1 MNNRSRLE
9 DAKCSHLYA
18 GLLKLSKLVGELG
31 LAIRMV
37 ILLPIV
43 SVATSSGAEVT
54 LTWNDN
60 ASNETGFQIER
71 STDGSSFSVL
81 GTVAAD
87 VTAYIDETTL
97 PSSTY
102 WYRVS
107 AYNEFGSSGYT
118 NVVNHTTEPEVN
130 TAPTIIGLS
139 NQTVDADSGISGP
152 FPFTINDEETAAD
165 QLLVSAMVS
174 NGSLIPSQNITITG
188 SGTNRNITIVPA
200 AGSTGSCIITVYVT
214 DGVNTSSDSFTVT
227 VSPVASFVVSDPPS
241 GSTYHL
247 GDSVTIDLSVLGGAD
262 LVSVTYF
269 LEGIPVAVVEEAP
282 FTRNIGLPV
291 TGTLEFYVVA
301 QLSDGSE
308 LSSQPVQ
315 IDVQDMVAPSGLTV
329 SRFP

>member
-1 MNNRSRLE
+1 M
-9 DAKCSHLYA
+9 
-18 GLLKLSKLVGELG
+18 
-31 LAIRMV
+31 
-37 ILLPIV
+37 
-43 SVATSSGAEVT
+43 
-54 LTWNDN
+54 
-60 ASNETGFQIER
+60 
-71 STDGSSFSVL
+71 
-81 GTVAAD
+81 
-87 VTAYIDETTL
+87 
-97 PSSTY
+97 
-102 WYRVS
+102 
-107 AYNEFGSSGYT
+107 
-118 NVVNHTTEPEVN
+118 
-130 TAPTIIGLS
+130 
-139 NQTVDADSGISGP
+139 
-152 FPFTINDEETAAD
+152 
-165 QLLVSAMVS
+165 
-174 NGSLIPSQNITITG
+174 
-188 SGTNRNITIVPA
+188 PA
-200 AGSTGSCIITVYVT
+200 AGSTGSCTITVYVT

>member
-1 MNNRSRLE
+1 MNSRARLE
-9 DAKCSHLYA
+9 DTKRSHLYG
-18 GLLKLSKLVGELG
+18 GLLRGSNLVGELG
-31 LAIRMV
+31 FAIRMV
-37 ILLPIV
+37 ILLPMV
-43 SVATSSGAEVT
+43 SLATLSAAEVT
-54 LTWNDN
+54 LSWNDN
-60 ASNETGFQIER
+60 SSNETGFRVER

-87 VTAYIDETTL
+87 VTAYIDETTQ

-102 WYRVS
+102 WYRVC
-107 AYNEFGSSGYT
+107 AWNEFGSSGYT
-118 NVVNHTTEPEVN
+118 NVLKHTTEPEVN

-152 FPFTINDEETAAD
+152 FPFTISDEETAAD
-165 QLLVSAMVS
+165 QLLVSATTS
-174 NGSLIPSQNITITG
+174 NGSLIPSQNITISG
-188 SGTNRNITIVPA
+188 SGANRNISVVPA
-200 AGSTGSCIITVYVT
+200 DGLTGLCTITVYVT

-227 VSPVASFVVSDPPS
+227 VSPVASFVVSDPPN

-247 GDSVTIDLSVLGGAD
+247 GDSVSIDLSVLGGVD
-262 LVSVTYF
+262 PVSVTYF

-291 TGTLEFYVVA
+291 TGTLEFHVVA

-315 IDVQDMVAPSGLTV
+315 IEVQDMVAPSGLTV
-329 SRFP
+329 SSFP

>member
-1 MNNRSRLE
+1 MNSRARLE
-9 DAKCSHLYA
+9 DTKRSHRYA
-18 GLLKLSKLVGELG
+18 GLLRGSNLVGELG
-31 LAIRMV
+31 FAIRMV
-37 ILLPIV
+37 ILLPMV
-43 SVATSSGAEVT
+43 SLVTLSAAEVT
-54 LTWNDN
+54 LSWNDN
-60 ASNETGFQIER
+60 SSNETGFRVER

-118 NVVNHTTEPEVN
+118 NVLNHTTEPEVN

-152 FPFTINDEETAAD
+152 FPFTISDEETAAD
-165 QLLVSAMVS
+165 QLMVSAMVS
-174 NGSLIPSQNITITG
+174 NGSLIPSQNITISG
-188 SGTNRNITIVPA
+188 SGANRNISVVPA
-200 AGSTGSCIITVYVT
+200 DGLTGLCTITVYVT

-227 VSPVASFVVSDPPS
+227 VSPVASFVVSDPPN

-247 GDSVTIDLSVLGGAD
+247 GDSVTIDLSVLGGVD

-291 TGTLEFYVVA
+291 TGTLEFHVVA
-301 QLSDGSE
+301 QLSNGSE

-315 IDVQDMVAPSGLTV
+315 IEVQDIDAPSGLTV
-329 SRFP
+329 SSFP